1 VTPLEF
7 LDTLEVLSAGD
18 GLLDLPNGACL
29 LFLELFQAVFHETAL
44 ELNFFVFQGRQEH
57 VLAHV
62 TLSARDHRGCQD
74 VLLVCG
80 SRQG

>member
-1 VTPLEF
+1 MTPLEF

-18 GLLDLPNGACL
+18 GLLDLADGACL
-29 LFLELFQAVFHETAL
+29 LLLELFQAVFHETGL
-44 ELNFFVFQGRQEH
+44 ELNFFVLQGRQEH

-62 TLSARDHRGCQD
+62 TLGARDRRGCQD

-80 SRQG
+80 SRQR